1 MSSVLSGISQNS
13 RAGSHLV
20 VYMASATYFVADAT
34 QGTATLAE
42 GLRSSVGA
50 TAGVVRADGTNI
62 TFDTAAN
69 AAKYITA
76 ATNPTVTAT
85 ALTGF
90 TIAPAVATQ
99 GTMYR
104 DMGKNIYIHV
114 IAANGVPL
122 LFAIMT
128 RVETVAGPAAEGE
141 SAPTTGYVATWANQT
156 LSASAGSTVPFVKI
170 GVARIGSGHAF

>member
-1 MSSVLSGISQNS
+1 
-13 RAGSHLV
+13 
-20 VYMASATYFVADAT
+20 
-34 QGTATLAE
+34 
-42 GLRSSVGA
+42 
-50 TAGVVRADGTNI
+50 
-62 TFDTAAN
+62 
-69 AAKYITA
+69 
-76 ATNPTVTAT
+76 
-85 ALTGF
+85 
-90 TIAPAVATQ
+90 
-99 GTMYR
+99 MYR